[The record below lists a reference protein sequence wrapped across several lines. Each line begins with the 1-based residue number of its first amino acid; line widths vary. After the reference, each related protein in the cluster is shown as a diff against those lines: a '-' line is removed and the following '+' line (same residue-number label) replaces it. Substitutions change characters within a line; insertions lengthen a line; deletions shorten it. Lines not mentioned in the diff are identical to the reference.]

1 MRGAPLSCLKF
12 RSIFSLGPKPISRS
26 QRDAASWT
34 RMAPLS
40 LTWRTCLWTHSNIR
54 PIRSQTR
61 VWYQKHGQIPI
72 FVPTE
77 HILDPRILESMSIH
91 TNTKHRFRGNTNK
104 SLFFPHSVDGA
115 DKSYATEYDGPPLQD
130 VSGQVAGRGGHARF
144 SHIEIHRT
152 LWQPQII

>member
-91 TNTKHRFRGNTNK
+91 TNTDSEETQTNRFPFPTPWTEQTNPTRRSTTARRFRM
-104 SLFFPHSVDGA
+104 SVDKLLDVA
-115 DKSYATEYDGPPLQD
+115 VTPASAT
-130 VSGQVAGRGGHARF
+130 
-144 SHIEIHRT
+144 
-152 LWQPQII
+152 